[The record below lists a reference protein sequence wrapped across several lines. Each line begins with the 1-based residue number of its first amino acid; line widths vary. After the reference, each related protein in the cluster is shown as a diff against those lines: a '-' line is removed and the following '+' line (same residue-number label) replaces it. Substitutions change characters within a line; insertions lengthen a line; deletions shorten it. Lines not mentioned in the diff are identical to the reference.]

1 MCSIGLLI
9 TVAISRT
16 CFAYC
21 VLGVSAIGMG
31 IDFAVG
37 KIGGRVFRF
46 PSEAVVV
53 GTSNERALATNGE
66 ASVAPFRADDEGI
79 RITGLL
85 WARGSLSI
93 NIRARHSV

>member
-1 MCSIGLLI
+1 
-9 TVAISRT
+9 
-16 CFAYC
+16 
-21 VLGVSAIGMG
+21 MG

-53 GTSNERALATNGE
+53 GTSNERVLTTSGE

-79 RITGLL
+79 RDYWLT
-85 WARGSLSI
+85 WAGGSPVHQYTQGI
-93 NIRARHSV
+93 VYKTT